1 MGNSIEITY
10 GLWSI
15 KQVFSKQKN
24 YLKVP
29 IAVLGK
35 WFHPDYGEV
44 KFDQTDFDSM
54 LQNWDGNVLGYE
66 PPLFLGHPTDNS
78 TVEGAP
84 SVAFLEKLYQQS
96 DTLYAL
102 YDPVDEKAYEDAA
115 KGSYRY
121 SSAEVSRNAISKK
134 TGQPIGTVLRGAAL
148 TNRPFLTGMPRVE
161 AVTQQFSESVE
172 NNLTILFPLTTEKEM
187 TTQLETTTL
196 DSSKALEDQYQ
207 ALSEKVIAL
216 TLTVEGL
223 NTKLATTEQK
233 LSEANLRLEKQDEE
247 NLLAKISLLNISAES
262 KETFSEMIKI
272 GGLSLEQREK
282 FWKMY
287 EAQSANN
294 VQLFTEP
301 KGAVDSEAVKPDAP
315 APNPYASVIAAN
327 NQMLAERRAQNRQ
340 YV

>member
-1 MGNSIEITY
+1 MGNSIEITK
-10 GLWSI
+10 GQWGI
-15 KQVFSKQKN
+15 KQVFSEQKN

-29 IAVLGK
+29 IAVLGE
-35 WFHPDYGEV
+35 WFHPEYGQV

-54 LQNWDGNVLGYE
+54 LKNWDGNVVGYE
-66 PPLFLGHPTDNS
+66 PPLFLGHPIDNT

-84 SVAFLEKLYQQS
+84 SVAFLERLYQES
-96 DTLYAL
+96 DTLYGL
-102 YDPVDEKAYEDAA
+102 YDPVDDKAYQEAA
-115 KGSYRY
+115 KGAYRY
-121 SSAEVSRNAISKK
+121 SSAEVSRNAVNKK

-187 TTQLETTTL
+187 TTTTTQLENTEADLQT
-196 DSSKALEDQYQ
+196 QYQ

-223 NTKLATTEQK
+223 NTKLVTTEQK
-233 LSEANLRLEKQDEE
+233 LSEANARLEKQDEE
-247 NLLAKISLLNISAES
+247 TLLAKVALLNISAES
-262 KETFSEMIKI
+262 KETFSEMIRT
-272 GGLSLEQREK
+272 GGLSPEQREK
-282 FWKMY
+282 FWNMY
-287 EAQSANN
+287 QAQSDNN
-294 VQLFTEP
+294 VQLFSEP
-301 KGAVDSEAVKPDAP
+301 KGTVDSDAVNPDAP

-327 NQMLAERRAQNRQ
+327 NQILAERQSRR